1 MQAVTLEN
9 DAVRRFASGHMFPMA
24 KLVLE
29 TAFQPIVEATT
40 GTIFGYESLMRG
52 HDRLGFSDPL
62 ALLDQAAQGGELKAF
77 EQMLAS
83 RALAK
88 FSTLPDFSSATLFLN
103 LDVRLIAQGD
113 AILDKLVGHLAR
125 AGIPPSSICFELS
138 ERFDNTSVPEFTTLI
153 ARMRKEGFKLA

>member
-52 HDRLGFSDPL
+52 HDRLGFRS
-62 ALLDQAAQGGELKAF
+62 AG
-77 EQMLAS
+77 AS
-83 RALAK
+83 RPGGAGRR
-88 FSTLPDFSSATLFLN
+88 T
-103 LDVRLIAQGD
+103 QGFRAD
-113 AILDKLVGHLAR
+113 AGEPR
-125 AGIPPSSICFELS
+125 AGEILHP
-138 ERFDNTSVPEFTTLI
+138 
-153 ARMRKEGFKLA
+153 A

>member
-52 HDRLGFSDPL
+52 HDRLGSVSYTHL
-62 ALLDQAAQGGELKAF
+62 
-77 EQMLAS
+77 
-83 RALAK
+83 
-88 FSTLPDFSSATLFLN
+88 TLP
-103 LDVRLIAQGD
+103 
-113 AILDKLVGHLAR
+113 
-125 AGIPPSSICFELS
+125 
-138 ERFDNTSVPEFTTLI
+138 TTPYV
-153 ARMRKEGFKLA
+153 

>member
-125 AGIPPSSICFELS
+125 AGIPPPPSASSFPNASTIQAS
-138 ERFDNTSVPEFTTLI
+138 PNSR
-153 ARMRKEGFKLA
+153 R